1 MLTLVAT
8 QAAFCFVIYFAAGL
22 LVKTFERLAQDRKS
36 TRLNSSHRCTSYAV
50 FCLKKNNFPLN
61 PGAPTIDCS
70 PDMHRAAV
78 RPRHD
83 TGRDNPSARLRS
95 TTAAGV
101 PGAHTKLAIPASRH

>member
-50 FCLKKNNFPLN
+50 FCLKKNSRLGRWRGQEGRTKNL
-61 PGAPTIDCS
+61 TLCCEQ
-70 PDMHRAAV
+70 
-78 RPRHD
+78 PRHGIQRLAHPHPL
-83 TGRDNPSARLRS
+83 TAPNARGRRTRQSQ
-95 TTAAGV
+95 
-101 PGAHTKLAIPASRH
+101 